1 VRRAAIESKKSKR
14 HGGGRAHGAASQ
26 GAQDMNQNTP
36 APWAAAPLRASFLAL
51 SLAAAAGA
59 AGAQNALDL
68 PPSLQGRVEVL
79 KLQDPDYEHAAAWKA
94 LKGPGDGGVL
104 GVVVVR
110 VKEDVPVYRLWNGPQ
125 AKDANG
131 NTNRLGGWWSADKPK
146 GSVQQYRN
154 NYEVCTV
161 WNRLSFL
168 AACTLRK
175 GAVVAVGP
183 GQSVSNT
190 TCNSTSESYPQER
203 VLWQIYI
210 DQPWKRA
217 QELSCPPDTQDVE
230 VDPSDVSKPKLTATA
245 AAR

>member
-1 VRRAAIESKKSKR
+1 MKSQWAAL
-14 HGGGRAHGAASQ
+14 GAALVMGTAAC
-26 GAQDMNQNTP
+26 GA
-36 APWAAAPLRASFLAL
+36 F
-51 SLAAAAGA
+51 
-59 AGAQNALDL
+59 AQNAVDL

-79 KLQDPDYEHAAAWKA
+79 KLQDPDYERAVAWKA

-110 VKEDVPVYRLWNGPQ
+110 LKQDVPVYRLWNGPQ

-131 NTNRLGGWWSADKPK
+131 NTNRLGGWWSADKPV

-154 NYEVCTV
+154 TYEVCTV

-168 AACTLRK
+168 AACTLRA

-190 TCNSTSESYPQER
+190 TCNSASESYPQER
-203 VLWQIYI
+203 VRWQIYI
-210 DQPWKRA
+210 DQPWKRSA
-217 QELSCPPDTQDVE
+217 ELSCPPDTQDIE
-230 VDPSDVSKPKLTATA
+230 VDPSDVTKPKA
-245 AAR
+245 AAAAL

>member
-1 VRRAAIESKKSKR
+1 MNRKFTARRAD
-14 HGGGRAHGAASQ
+14 AA
-26 GAQDMNQNTP
+26 
-36 APWAAAPLRASFLAL
+36 LRASLLSL
-51 SLAAAAGA
+51 SLAAVAGTA
-59 AGAQNALDL
+59 DAQNAVEL

-79 KLQDPDYEHAAAWKA
+79 KLQDPDYERAAAWKA
-94 LKGPGDGGVL
+94 LKAPGDGGVL

-110 VKEDVPVYRLWNGPQ
+110 VKEDLPVYRLWNGPQ

-146 GSVQQYRN
+146 GSVQQYRT

-183 GQSVSNT
+183 GQSVSTT
-190 TCNSTSESYPQER
+190 TCNSASESYPQER

-217 QELSCPPDTQDVE
+217 AELSCPPDTQDIE
-230 VDPSDVSKPKLTATA
+230 VDPSDVSKPKAVTA
-245 AAR
+245 AAAQ